1 MLNPSPWLPAAGR
14 RAAGRGPVFPTAPLP
29 AAVAPTA
36 MVLLLAVLLAGC
48 TATPEP
54 RKRTFVGG
62 ATQAAREREV
72 VVGLNPLG
80 SLDVC
85 RGDMQP
91 LPPATRVLVSRPETF
106 SREATEMLLRLRDG
120 LVDAAWKDLSIELML
135 TEQPVA
141 SREDALAEGR
151 ACGAL
156 AVLWERRETQL
167 LSLELPF
174 AARIPLRYAPFADIC
189 AYGSDVQR
197 LQVMYFTI
205 LGTAALLE
213 NRYDQAQAHLGLAH
227 AIDLDC
233 LKLPDR

>member
-1 MLNPSPWLPAAGR
+1 MH
-14 RAAGRGPVFPTAPLP
+14 
-29 AAVAPTA
+29 
-36 MVLLLAVLLAGC
+36 LLLTRWRCDRPRHSPRLPPAGMAPVALLLLLGLLAAC

-62 ATQAAREREV
+62 ATQTAREREREV

-80 SLDVC
+80 ALDVC
-85 RGDMQP
+85 RSTMQP

-120 LVDAAWKDLSIELML
+120 LADSQWTDLSIELML

-141 SREDALAEGR
+141 TREHALAEGR

-167 LSLELPF
+167 LELELPF
-174 AARIPLRYAPFADIC
+174 PARIPLRYLPFPDIC

-205 LGTAALLE
+205 LGTAALQE
-213 NRYDQAQAHLGLAH
+213 NRYDQAQAHFGLAQ

>member
-1 MLNPSPWLPAAGR
+1 MLTPITAKPAPFR
-14 RAAGRGPVFPTAPLP
+14 RPRAWPTLAALLF
-29 AAVAPTA
+29 VA
-36 MVLLLAVLLAGC
+36 LLAGC
-48 TATPEP
+48 TSTPEP

-62 ATQAAREREV
+62 ATNAAREREV

-85 RGDMQP
+85 RSTMQP
-91 LPPATRVLVSRPETF
+91 LPPGTRVLVSRPETF

-120 LVDAAWKDLSIELML
+120 LVDAEWKDLSIELML
-135 TEQPVA
+135 TELPVA
-141 SREDALAEGR
+141 SREHALAEGR

-156 AVLWERRETQL
+156 AVLWERRESQL
-167 LSLELPF
+167 LELELPYP
-174 AARIPLRYAPFADIC
+174 ARIPLRHLPFADIC

-197 LQVMYFTI
+197 LQVMYFLI
-205 LGTAALLE
+205 LGTAALSE
-213 NRYDQAQAHLGLAH
+213 NRYDQAQAHLGLAQ